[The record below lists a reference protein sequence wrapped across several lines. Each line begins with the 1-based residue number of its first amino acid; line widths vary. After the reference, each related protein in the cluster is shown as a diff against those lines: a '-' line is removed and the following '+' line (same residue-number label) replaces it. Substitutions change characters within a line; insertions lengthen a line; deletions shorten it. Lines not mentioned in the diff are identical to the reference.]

1 MALERVEALR
11 FRLSSMSS
19 HDGPVSA
26 YDSAQQ
32 ELHDAEVD
40 YNYCL
45 YFPSEEE
52 FQSPPLSTARKFP
65 PKKMSKSRSYRLR
78 LWNMVE
84 RCMKEGTLQD
94 LKDGRIRVYN
104 LERLDQLSPPQV
116 QQIEGQRDL
125 EMSTATDLKQ
135 IQVHG
140 QSTSKRAFSTTQTL
154 ML

>member
-1 MALERVEALR
+1 MN
-11 FRLSSMSS
+11 S

-45 YFPSEEE
+45 YFPSDEE

-65 PKKMSKSRSYRLR
+65 PKRPSKSRNYRMR
-78 LWNMVE
+78 LWNLVE

-94 LKDGRIRVYN
+94 LKDDELRVYLN
-104 LERLDQLSPPQV
+104 QPSPPQV

-125 EMSTATDLKQ
+125 QMATTTDLKQ
-135 IQVHG
+135 IQVLG
-140 QSTSKRAFSTTQTL
+140 QSTLKRAFPTHTNTNAISL
-154 ML
+154 

>member
-1 MALERVEALR
+1 MAFERVEALR
-11 FRLSSMSS
+11 FRLSFMNP

-26 YDSAQQ
+26 YVSAQQ

-45 YFPSEEE
+45 YFPSDEE
-52 FQSPPLSTARKFP
+52 FQSPPSSTARKFP
-65 PKKMSKSRSYRLR
+65 SKRTSKRGDYRLR

-94 LKDGRIRVYN
+94 LKDDELRVYLN
-104 LERLDQLSPPQV
+104 QPWPPQM

-125 EMSTATDLKQ
+125 QMATATDLKQ
-135 IQVHG
+135 IQVLG
-140 QSTSKRAFSTTQTL
+140 QSTLKRAFPPHTNTNTMSL
-154 ML
+154 